1 MSVPPDKLDSIMDM
15 CCQWKTK
22 KFCSK
27 RQLQS
32 LLGSLLYVS
41 KCVKPACTFLNRMLM
56 LLRENFEKET
66 IFLNTAFFK
75 DLSWFYT
82 FLRQF
87 NGVVYYDI
95 KPLQAELHLDASLSG
110 MGAFLI
116 ASVML
121 SQSKIIGISKLFN
134 RPP

>member
-1 MSVPPDKLDSIMDM
+1 MSIPPDKLDSIMDM

-32 LLGSLLYVS
+32 LLGSILYVA
-41 KCVKPACTFLNRMLM
+41 KCVKPARMFLNRMLM
-56 LLRENFEKET
+56 LLRENFEKDT

-75 DLSWFYT
+75 DLNWFYT

-87 NGVVYYDI
+87 NGVVYDI
-95 KPLQAELHLDASLSG
+95 KPVQAELHLDASLTG
-110 MGAFLI
+110 MGGIFI
-116 ASVML
+116 TSVML
-121 SQSKIIGISKLFN
+121 SQFQKNFKIIQLSTLK
-134 RPP
+134 